1 VAPRA
6 SRLGL
11 AALLVFG
18 TLACVQLA
26 APTRRE
32 GRVIGRVALPGAA
45 GLGAAAVFLEPE
57 AVSANDDPIPAAV
70 ISQRDGRFE
79 PAFAVVA
86 VGQPVLFVNRDKI
99 FQGAFSYSTPNAFEC
114 RPFAPGELCMV
125 TFGAP
130 GAVRVYSPLD
140 QSPIALLYV
149 VPGRHHA
156 VPNAAGEFRID
167 AVPPGRYRATVW
179 TERYGGATRAIAV
192 APGASQRADFAM
204 PRPSLSTGGPSE
216 AAPAAPEE

>member
-1 VAPRA
+1 MAPRA
-6 SRLGL
+6 PRPGL

-18 TLACVQLA
+18 TLACVQVPALS
-26 APTRRE
+26 PRD
-32 GRVIGRVALPGAA
+32 GRVIGRVALPGGD

-57 AVSANDDPIPAAV
+57 AASTHDDPIPAAV

-79 PAFAVVA
+79 PDFAVVA

-99 FQGAFSYSTPNAFEC
+99 FHAAFSYSTPNAFEC
-114 RPFAPGELCMV
+114 RPFAPGELCMI

-140 QSPIALLYV
+140 QSPTALFYV

-179 TERYGGATRAIAV
+179 TEQYGGATRAIAV
-192 APGASQRADFAM
+192 APGASPRADFAM
-204 PRPSLSTGGPSE
+204 PRPPLSTGGPSE